1 MIGWLSGKVVQ
12 AVPDRLILDVGGVG
26 YQVAI
31 PLSTYYEIQ
40 KSDADGPVRLFI
52 HTHVREDALA
62 LYGFWSERE
71 RELFER
77 LIAVS
82 GIGPRLAQVVL
93 SGMAPDE
100 LIAALAAGD
109 VARTGA
115 HSRGRQEDRRTD
127 GRRAPRQAAGARRPA
142 PRRARHGGVATTTSS
157 PPWSTSATSRRSPK
171 APSAARAR
179 RPPTPPSTNSCAFR
193 CAACRASKPSQP
205 QAIQASARTPR
216 AAAREIRRAPA
227 EHCLPPTPRPCC
239 RG

>member
-40 KSDADGPVRLFI
+40 KADAGATLRLFI

-109 VARTGA
+109 VAKLVRIPGVGKKTA
-115 HSRGRQEDRRTD
+115 ERMVVELRDKL
-127 GRRAPRQAAGARRPA
+127 QALAAELP
-142 PRRARHGGVATTTSS
+142 
-157 PPWSTSATSRRSPK
+157 
-171 APSAARAR
+171 AARA
-179 RPPTPPSTNSCAFR
+179 
-193 CAACRASKPSQP
+193 AAATGGSDNDLVAALVNLGYKPSL
-205 QAIQASARTPR
+205 AEGAVG
-216 AAAREIRRAPA
+216 AARKDAPEAAFHELLRLALRR
-227 EHCLPPTPRPCC
+227 LSRV
-239 RG
+239 

>member
-26 YQVAI
+26 YLVAI

-40 KSDADGPVRLFI
+40 KADAGAAIRLFI

-71 RELFER
+71 KELFER

-109 VARTGA
+109 VARLVRIPGVGKKTA
-115 HSRGRQEDRRTD
+115 ERMVVELRDKL
-127 GRRAPRQAAGARRPA
+127 QALAAQLP
-142 PRRARHGGVATTTSS
+142 
-157 PPWSTSATSRRSPK
+157 
-171 APSAARAR
+171 AARA
-179 RPPTPPSTNSCAFR
+179 
-193 CAACRASKPSQP
+193 AAAAAGGSDNDLVAALVNLGYKPSL
-205 QAIQASARTPR
+205 AEGAVG
-216 AAAREIRRAPA
+216 AARKEAPEAAFHELLRLALRR
-227 EHCLPPTPRPCC
+227 LSRV
-239 RG
+239 

>member
-40 KSDADGPVRLFI
+40 KTDAGATVRLFI

-71 RELFER
+71 KELFER

-109 VARTGA
+109 V
-115 HSRGRQEDRRTD
+115 SRLVRIPGVGKKTAERMVVELRDKL
-127 GRRAPRQAAGARRPA
+127 QALAAQLP
-142 PRRARHGGVATTTSS
+142 
-157 PPWSTSATSRRSPK
+157 
-171 APSAARAR
+171 AARA
-179 RPPTPPSTNSCAFR
+179 SSASDDDLV
-193 CAACRASKPSQP
+193 AALVNLGYKPSL
-205 QAIQASARTPR
+205 AEGAVG
-216 AAAREIRRAPA
+216 AARKEAPEAAFHELLRLALRR
-227 EHCLPPTPRPCC
+227 LSRV
-239 RG
+239 

>member
-40 KSDADGPVRLFI
+40 KADAGAAIRLFI

-71 RELFER
+71 KELFER

-109 VARTGA
+109 VAKLVRIPGVGKKTA
-115 HSRGRQEDRRTD
+115 ERMVVELRDKL
-127 GRRAPRQAAGARRPA
+127 QALAAQLP
-142 PRRARHGGVATTTSS
+142 
-157 PPWSTSATSRRSPK
+157 
-171 APSAARAR
+171 AARV
-179 RPPTPPSTNSCAFR
+179 T
-193 CAACRASKPSQP
+193 AASDDDLVAALVNLGYKPSL
-205 QAIQASARTPR
+205 AEGAVG
-216 AAAREIRRAPA
+216 AARKDSPDAAFHELLRLALRR
-227 EHCLPPTPRPCC
+227 LSRV
-239 RG
+239 

>member
-26 YQVAI
+26 YLVAI
-31 PLSTYYEIQ
+31 PLSTYYELQ
-40 KSDADGPVRLFI
+40 KADPGATIRLYI

-71 RELFER
+71 KELFER

-109 VARTGA
+109 VARLVRIPGVGKKTA
-115 HSRGRQEDRRTD
+115 ERMVVELRDKLQTW
-127 GRRAPRQAAGARRPA
+127 AAQLP
-142 PRRARHGGVATTTSS
+142 
-157 PPWSTSATSRRSPK
+157 
-171 APSAARAR
+171 AARA
-179 RPPTPPSTNSCAFR
+179 TAGSAGSDTDLV
-193 CAACRASKPSQP
+193 AALVNLGYKPSL
-205 QAIQASARTPR
+205 AEGAVG
-216 AAAREIRRAPA
+216 AARKEAPEAAFHELLRLALRR
-227 EHCLPPTPRPCC
+227 LSRV
-239 RG
+239 